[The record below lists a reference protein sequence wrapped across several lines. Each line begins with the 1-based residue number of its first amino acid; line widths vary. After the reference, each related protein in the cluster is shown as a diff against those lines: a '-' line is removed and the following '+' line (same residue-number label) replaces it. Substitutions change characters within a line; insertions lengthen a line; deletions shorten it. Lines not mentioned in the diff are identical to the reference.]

1 MELEK
6 NLLSPIDIP
15 TEHNI
20 PYSCENR
27 LQRKVKKKL
36 SMRIR
41 GSFYCFCMLSYVRLF
56 EIPWTA
62 ALPGSF
68 VHGTSQARIL
78 EWVAIAFSQGLSP
91 GLLHHQA
98 DSLPRSRLESP
109 LLFL

>member
-6 NLLSPIDIP
+6 NLLSPIDIH

-41 GSFYCFCMLSYVRLF
+41 GSFYCFCMLSCVRLF
-56 EIPWTA
+56 ETPWTA

-91 GLLHHQA
+91 GLLHYQA
-98 DSLPRSRLESP
+98 DSLPLSRLESP